1 MNHPDDVSLD
11 QQLAKLSRELAPPR
25 DLWPQIESRLSQQ
38 AGRSG
43 PLWQALA
50 AAIACA
56 CIASALTWAI
66 MHRQAS
72 PSGPSVVS
80 RAPSFEEP
88 TNPRY
93 MAARASL
100 EATFAQRLT
109 QLDPNT
115 RTKIEASLKIIRQA
129 HEDIRQELL
138 QHPESPVLEQL
149 WLSTWHEELDL
160 YDNVVQATEP
170 TLLRI

>member
-1 MNHPDDVSLD
+1 MNYPDDPSLD
-11 QQLAKLSRELAPPR
+11 QQLAKLSRDLTPPR
-25 DLWPQIESRLSQQ
+25 DLWPQIESSLTQR
-38 AGRSG
+38 AGRG
-43 PLWQALA
+43 GHLWQALA
-50 AAIACA
+50 AGVACA

-72 PSGPSVVS
+72 APGPRVVF

-88 TNPRY
+88 TSPRY
-93 MAARASL
+93 IAARASL
-100 EATFAQRLT
+100 EANFAQRLT
-109 QLDPNT
+109 QLDPST
-115 RTKIEASLKIIRQA
+115 RTKIEASLQVIRQA

-149 WLSTWHEELDL
+149 WQSTWHDELDL